1 MSRNCIDATC
11 EIANDFSVPL
21 MLIASRRQI
30 DSEQMGGGYVNNWST
45 EEFSKYVSSK
55 DKNKMVLLAR
65 DHGGP
70 WQNNIEIEK
79 KYDLKKAMDSA
90 KSYSTD
96 IKSGFKVIHIDPSI
110 DPNNKLNTDTVL
122 ERVYELYE
130 FCTEESIKNN
140 QEIIFE
146 IGTEEQSGSTTN
158 TLKN

>member
-1 MSRNCIDATC
+1 MSISKLKSFKKNKDCTLLGIGPMSRNCIDATC

-79 KYDLKKAMDSA
+79 NM
-90 KSYSTD
+90 T
-96 IKSGFKVIHIDPSI
+96 
-110 DPNNKLNTDTVL
+110 
-122 ERVYELYE
+122 
-130 FCTEESIKNN
+130 
-140 QEIIFE
+140 
-146 IGTEEQSGSTTN
+146 
-158 TLKN
+158 